1 VGAARRVNSTRAH
14 FIGRAVNRA
23 ATMDADT
30 AGSAAPALEESAVKT
45 TTRGWASAMAF
56 VAAVCV
62 AALPA
67 AGVAPWGAEW
77 SGAAALAP
85 ALLGMWLART
95 GRETA
100 AQDAEALQTAADAAD
115 DARAAEA
122 GQGARDALAAAER
135 DFSAAR
141 GEAEALG
148 ARLAALEQGDFTGR
162 LSPEVC
168 ALHAEG
174 ANAGL
179 TALQTAVDEVL
190 ALASLLAEGDL
201 STAASG
207 RYQGNL
213 GLLRDAVNEILTGLR
228 AIVESALDSAES
240 IAQRTG
246 EMRGAAEE
254 SLTNGAE
261 QARAVAAAR
270 DANGALDAAIQK
282 VGDAAHAMLEQS
294 RETEQVARTG
304 REVSSRAEEAIERM
318 KVDSR
323 EIAKILDVIN
333 SIAQQ
338 TNLLAVNASVEAAR
352 AGDAGKGFAVV
363 SAEVQALA
371 GRTAKA
377 AADIRAIVKH
387 SALTVD
393 DCARHVGDCSDLLT
407 RIAARVEEAEAAS
420 AAIEEACARQREA
433 VTQGA
438 AQMDALTRNAE
449 VGERL
454 SRQGE
459 TTARQL
465 DDVAHAL
472 ETQLSRFRLSDE
484 RMANEAQ
491 ERAAAIGALFEAAVD
506 DGRVTL
512 EALFSTEYTQ
522 LEGSSPPQF
531 MAPCTKITDALL
543 PKILESALDIHDG
556 IAFCAAV
563 NTDGYLP
570 THNKKFSKSPRG
582 DSAWDMANARNRRFF
597 TDRVGLAA
605 GRSTAPVL
613 MQAYRRDMGGGVFAT
628 MKDVSAPIQ
637 VQGRHWGGLRI
648 GYRPVIEI
656 PAAAEAPHR
665 AHA

>member
-1 VGAARRVNSTRAH
+1 MKMSALGLGAALA
-14 FIGRAVNRA
+14 F
-23 ATMDADT
+23 
-30 AGSAAPALEESAVKT
+30 AG
-45 TTRGWASAMAF
+45 
-56 VAAVCV
+56 AAVA

-67 AGVAPWGAEW
+67 AGAAPWGTAWTGAPTLALALLGAWLSKRAAGASGRAETALR
-77 SGAAALAP
+77 GAEDAARDDRASQTAAGASAALEAARRDRDAALA
-85 ALLGMWLART
+85 
-95 GRETA
+95 EA
-100 AQDAEALQTAADAAD
+100 A
-115 DARAAEA
+115 
-122 GQGARDALAAAER
+122 
-135 DFSAAR
+135 
-141 GEAEALG
+141 ALG

-162 LSPEVC
+162 LSPEIC
-168 ALHAEG
+168 ALHADG

-179 TALQTAVDEVL
+179 TALQVAVDEVL

-213 GLLRDAVNEILTGLR
+213 GLLRDSVNEILTGLR
-228 AIVESALDSAES
+228 AIVESALDSAEA
-240 IAQRTG
+240 IARQTG

-261 QARAVAAAR
+261 QARAVA
-270 DANGALDAAIQK
+270 LEAAIRK
-282 VGDAAHAMLEQS
+282 VGDAAHAMREQT

-304 REVSSRAEEAIERM
+304 REVSSRAEDAIARM

-387 SALTVD
+387 SADTVD
-393 DCARHVGDCSDLLT
+393 DCARHVGDCSDLLA

-420 AAIEEACARQREA
+420 EAIEDACARQREA
-433 VTQGA
+433 LSEGV

-449 VGERL
+449 AGERL

-459 TTARQL
+459 TTARLL
-465 DDVAHAL
+465 DDVAGAL

-484 RMANEAQ
+484 RMAQEAAD
-491 ERAAAIGALFEAAVD
+491 RAAAIGALFEKAVD
-506 DGRVTL
+506 DGRATM
-512 EALFSTEYTQ
+512 EALFSRDYTQ
-522 LEGSSPPQF
+522 LEGSEPPQF
-531 MAPCTKITDALL
+531 MAPCTRITDALL
-543 PKILESALDIHDG
+543 PEILESALAIHDG
-556 IAFCAAV
+556 VAFSAAV

-570 THNKKFSKSPRG
+570 THNKKFSKPPRG
-582 DSAWDMANARNRRFF
+582 DAAWDMANARNRRFF
-597 TDRVGLAA
+597 ADRVGLAA

-628 MKDVSAPIQ
+628 MKDVSAPIH
-637 VQGRHWGGLRI
+637 VKGRHWGGLRI
-648 GYRPVIEI
+648 GYRPVIEDR
-656 PAAAEAPHR
+656 AQTGAPVARTGR
-665 AHA
+665 AR